1 MMKIFGSLIL
11 FFAVQAA
18 WLAPG
23 QAAQDKTLSPQVVA
37 TNPQNGAVDVEPPV
51 TAKTETAAT
60 LTREEVIRITE
71 EVARAEGMKLE
82 TYNMTDCHHEVVD
95 KDDTW
100 DAFFEENPLVGEK
113 PVIWLVF
120 FEEKPLIT
128 EKGEALFAPGGHFT
142 VYIDD
147 RTKAARFMRGK

>member
-1 MMKIFGSLIL
+1 MMKMFGSLIL

-23 QAAQDKTLSPQVVA
+23 QGAQDNTRSPQVVA
-37 TNPQNGAVDVEPPV
+37 TNPQNGVVDVEPPV
-51 TAKTETAAT
+51 TAKAETAAT
-60 LTREEVIRITE
+60 LTRDEVIRIAE
-71 EVARAEGMKLE
+71 DLARAEGIELKE
-82 TYNMTDCHHEVVD
+82 YNMTDCHHEVVD

-113 PVIWLVF
+113 PVVWIVSF
-120 FEEKPLIT
+120 KEKPLIT

-147 RTKAARFMRGK
+147 RTKAAKLMRGK